1 MRRSIRSICFMSSLP
16 EHRATIEE
24 IRKFYE
30 SMEKNVPC
38 IMITPKSQKIP
49 LIDRS
54 NSLESEH
61 LNESKKKDD

>member
-24 IRKFYE
+24 IRKFYQTA
-30 SMEKNVPC
+30 EKNVPL
-38 IMITPKSQKIP
+38 IVMPAKSQKTP
-49 LIDRS
+49 PIDNS
-54 NSLESEH
+54 NSLESEN